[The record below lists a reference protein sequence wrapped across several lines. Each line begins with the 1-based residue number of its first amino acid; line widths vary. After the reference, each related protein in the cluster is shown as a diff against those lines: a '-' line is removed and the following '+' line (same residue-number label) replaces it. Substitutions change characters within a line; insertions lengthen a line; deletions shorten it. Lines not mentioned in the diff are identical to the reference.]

1 MPVSEKDARIL
12 FQKSGNRCAFPR
24 CGRALTYVDHG
35 SAGDSEIS
43 VSDIAHIVAE
53 REDGPRGR
61 FPLPLEER
69 NLVTNLIL
77 LCKECHRKIDTLVP
91 SFPVE
96 RLRGFKEDHEFRIER
111 ATAQATA
118 KMSISSKPLQ
128 AETLFATLLP
138 VLRMPR
144 YIHSAPTKKA
154 EDELKQS
161 IERPADA
168 NIMYPYIL
176 REDRLY
182 CFNDPGSSEN
192 PFRNS
197 VDGRG
202 WKKHDSA
209 SWWDDEDKRRWFV
222 DLLGRS
228 LNKLTGRKGLMLD
241 KQHHRYFFTPCG
253 PEAGPALPRTIKYKP
268 LNRTISERSVVWQPI
283 RKKTQEARPFWYH
296 LAVSLSFR
304 LVGKGS
310 WALCVRPELRITK
323 DGYRPIASEAI
334 GATVTKKKARMFNN
348 DLIEDLQLWR
358 SFLSDNS
365 PRIVF
370 RFGGQQQIIV
380 SSSLLSG
387 TIRWPGIPDEYK
399 ISFQNVSFPED
410 LFSWAEKTA
419 LDEDFGDDVSGE
431 EDEEETGD
439 DY

>member
-12 FQKSGNRCAFPR
+12 FQKSGNRCAFPG
-24 CGRALTYVDHG
+24 CGRALTYEDHG
-35 SAGDSEIS
+35 TTGDTEIS
-43 VSDIAHIVAE
+43 VSDIAHIVSEAE
-53 REDGPRGR
+53 GGPRGR
-61 FPLPLEER
+61 YPLPLEER
-69 NLVTNLIL
+69 SLGTNLIL
-77 LCKECHRKIDTLVP
+77 LCKECHRKIDTLAP

-96 RLRGFKEDHEFRIER
+96 RLRGFKEDHESRIEN
-111 ATAQATA
+111 ATAQATTKA
-118 KMSISSKPLQ
+118 LLASKPLQ
-128 AETLFATLLP
+128 TENLFATLLP

-144 YIHSAPTKKA
+144 YVHSAPTKRT

-168 NIMYPYIL
+168 NMMYPYIL

-182 CFNDPGSSEN
+182 CFNDLGSPEN

-209 SWWDDEDKRRWFV
+209 SWWEDEDKRRCFV

-241 KQHHRYFFTPCG
+241 KEHHRYFFTPCG
-253 PEAGPALPRTIKYKP
+253 PEDGPALPRTIKYKP
-268 LNRTISERSVVWQPI
+268 LNQKISERSVVWQPI

-304 LVGKGS
+304 LVGKSS

-323 DGYRPIASEAI
+323 DGRSPIASDAI
-334 GATVTKKKARMFNN
+334 GAAVTKKKARMFNN
-348 DLIEDLQLWR
+348 DLLEDLQLWR
-358 SFLSDNS
+358 SFLSDDK

-387 TIRWPGIPDEYK
+387 AIQWPGIPDEYK

-419 LDEDFGDDVSGE
+419 LDDDFDDDASAEEGE
-431 EDEEETGD
+431 EESDDE
-439 DY
+439 Y